1 MLGGEGTLTMSRRN
15 LAYAIAAVA
24 VIGALATLV
33 LLDGGGGVADKPAA
47 ALPREVLV
55 PPRATLALL
64 RGRPA
69 AINFWASWCEPC
81 RQEAAGFERLAR
93 RLHGRA
99 SLVGVNWEDD
109 RDAALGFIH
118 RYGWTFPVL
127 RAPRGSDGGRYGV
140 IGLPT
145 TLVLDPSGRVAAILR
160 GPRSAAD
167 LARAL
172 AVWPQSRLPS
182 PAG

>member
-1 MLGGEGTLTMSRRN
+1 MSRRN

-33 LLDGGGGVADKPAA
+33 LLDSGGGPTGRPAA

-55 PPRATLALL
+55 PPRATLASL
-64 RGRPA
+64 RGKPA

-81 RQEAAGFERLAR
+81 RQEAPGFERLAR
-93 RLHGRA
+93 RLRGRA
-99 SLVGVNWEDD
+99 SLVGVDWEDD
-109 RDAALGFIH
+109 RGAALGFIR

-127 RAPRGSDGGRYGV
+127 RAPRGSGGGRYGV

-145 TLVLDPSGRVAAILR
+145 TLVLDPAGRVAAILR
-160 GPRSAAD
+160 GPQSAAD

-172 AVWPQSRLPS
+172 GDLPQSRRPS